1 MLGYGE
7 WGWACGATKLV
18 FVILIDFGLHSFVFV
33 IIICLTI
40 FWHWSSEFVF

>member
-18 FVILIDFGLHSFVFV
+18 FVSLVDFGPHSLVLV
-33 IIICLTI
+33 IVI
-40 FWHWSSEFVF
+40 